1 MFFKLFKTMVVPS
14 FFLEVKKTIRQGSSE
29 MIIFLDFFVLLYSR
43 VYDVESG
50 ELYAT
55 FEHSVG
61 QNCSDVVF
69 TRDAGILCGVRKNK
83 IVLKILYSVE

>member
-1 MFFKLFKTMVVPS
+1 M
-14 FFLEVKKTIRQGSSE
+14 
-29 MIIFLDFFVLLYSR
+29 
-43 VYDVESG
+43 ESG

-55 FEHSVG
+55 FEHSAG

-83 IVLKILYSVE
+83 MGLKVLYSAE